1 MYRSKN
7 YWEDTILE
15 LQVLQSSLTV
25 DVRNAF
31 SWLVI

>member
-25 DVRNAF
+25 EYATRF
-31 SWLVI
+31 PG